1 MNLHRLVRILQ
12 DRWWV
17 VVAIALLGFL
27 VAAAVTVVISRS
39 PRETFEA
46 TASIRF
52 SPEEGQRLVDLED
65 TLWEAQYIAQQ
76 ASQPIMPTDG
86 SATIV
91 VNVVAG
97 RLSFIATDSTESSAV
112 ATATALREAYF
123 LADPTIG
130 GAVDDL
136 LAALEV
142 EAAGLRAQLTDL
154 TDASNRQDDAILV
167 QQQIDAVTGRLVE
180 LTVADAAATTP
191 EQRQAN
197 NAERARLEQAVAEL
211 RNRLEE
217 LTPEG
222 LDVTESLQVDAINRR
237 LELLSEEYQ
246 RLFLRKLGVAG
257 LGTAEPVTV
266 RESTPPPPNPAV
278 NGMIGLVGAMI
289 LVVAALIFTD
299 RARRPIWVPS
309 DLPVQLLGHIPA
321 RRITPDAD
329 AVWYDQPNSG
339 PRKPAVQMLRTA
351 VEAQLPAGSAA
362 LAIASHRVPPAAVL
376 ALTTDLAASLAT
388 AGANVALVNA
398 DFTDPAG
405 DGPTLVEALGFSPER
420 GAFAEQLDE
429 MLDRLV
435 PLREGL
441 VTIPSGAAPESPAD
455 ALAGRQFRWLIE
467 VLLTR
472 FDVVLVHV
480 GDVTAPTAQVAVQRL
495 QHTAIVLT
503 PGSTTAPEFDAVLKD
518 LAQRQVAMFGA
529 ILLERRERV
538 LAPVTA
544 SDITR
549 TWAEEHRGDRQ
560 EPPRVTPTG
569 PVASVRVPRPQT
581 ITSIPP
587 DDVIEALSD
596 PSIEISFEA
605 VAGFVVDRVVT
616 LLSADDVGIVPFRS
630 FDEHRTVGELLADD
644 IRQAA
649 GDVAVEQMREVLA
662 TGSAGPV
669 ELDDWLAGH
678 FFERHLLRTDGEP
691 MIWHLSSGRGTVQFL
706 VEGTRLDE
714 PVVKDLVARVLP
726 EVMSEIDSEITAVDK
741 SDTDRLQLLQR
752 RYQDVEEFHRGLS
765 DLIDLSTVARKR
777 RGGYVEWEPDWS
789 LGYRANLVA
798 IQQRGL
804 LPFPVLADGE
814 ISARLASV

>member
-27 VAAAVTVVISRS
+27 VAAAVTVVIGRS
-39 PRETFEA
+39 PRDTFDA
-46 TASIRF
+46 TAAIRF
-52 SPEEGQRLVDLED
+52 SPQEGQRLVDLED
-65 TLWEAQYIAQQ
+65 TLWEAEYIAQQ
-76 ASQPIMPTDG
+76 ATAPIMPTDG
-86 SATIV
+86 SAVIE
-91 VNVVAG
+91 VNVVTG
-97 RLSFIATDSTESSAV
+97 RLSFIATDSTEAAAV
-112 ATATALREAYF
+112 DTATALREAYF

-136 LAALEV
+136 LAELEV
-142 EAAGLRAQLTDL
+142 EAAGLRAQLAEFAA
-154 TDASNRQDDAILV
+154 ASDRQDDAILV
-167 QQQIDAVTGRLVE
+167 QNQIDAVTGRLVE
-180 LTVADAAATTP
+180 LTVADAAATTA
-191 EQRQAN
+191 EQRQLNA
-197 NAERARLEQAVAEL
+197 AERANLERTLVEL
-211 RNRLEE
+211 RDRLEE

-222 LDVTESLQVDAINRR
+222 LDVTQSLQVDAINRR
-237 LELLSEEYQ
+237 LVLLSEEYQ

-266 RESTPPPPNPAV
+266 RESTPPPPNPVV
-278 NGMIGLVGAMI
+278 NGMIGLVGALI

-321 RRITPDAD
+321 RRITAEAD
-329 AVWYDQPNSG
+329 TVWYDQPDSG

-398 DFTDPAG
+398 DFTDPVG
-405 DGPTLVEALGFSPER
+405 DGPTLVDALGFSPER

-467 VLLTR
+467 VLLSR
-472 FDVVLVHV
+472 FDVVFVHV

-495 QHTAIVLT
+495 QHAAIVVS
-503 PGSTTAPEFDAVLKD
+503 PGTTTAPEFDAVLKD

-538 LAPVTA
+538 LAPVA
-544 SDITR
+544 AGDITR

-560 EPPRVTPTG
+560 EPPRVTPSG
-569 PVASVRVPRPQT
+569 PVTSVRVQRPAAT
-581 ITSIPP
+581 PSVPP
-587 DDVIEALSD
+587 EDVLDALAD
-596 PSIEISFEA
+596 ATADLPFEA
-605 VAGFVVDRVVT
+605 VAGFVVERVVT

-630 FDEHRTVGELLADD
+630 FDEHRTVGDLLAED
-644 IRQAA
+644 IRRAA
-649 GDVAVEQMREVLA
+649 GEAAVDQVREVLA

-678 FFERHLLRTDGEP
+678 FFERHLLRSDGEP
-691 MIWHLSSGRGTVQFL
+691 VIWHLSSGRGTVQFL

-726 EVMSEIDSEITAVDK
+726 EVMSDIDAEIAAVDE
-741 SDTDRLQLLQR
+741 SDTDRIQLLQR
-752 RYQDVEEFHRGLS
+752 RHQDVEEFHRGLS
-765 DLIDLSTVARKR
+765 DLIDLPTVARKR
-777 RGGYVEWEPDWS
+777 RSGHLPWEPDWS

-814 ISARLASV
+814 IAAHMASV